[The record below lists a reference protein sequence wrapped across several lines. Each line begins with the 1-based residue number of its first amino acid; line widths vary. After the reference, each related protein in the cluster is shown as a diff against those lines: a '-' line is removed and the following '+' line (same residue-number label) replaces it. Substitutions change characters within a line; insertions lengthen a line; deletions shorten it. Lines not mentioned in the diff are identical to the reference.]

1 MSDSEAKPSADTITV
16 RVKDQAGDE
25 TFFKIKN
32 TTKMA
37 KVFKAYATRK
47 GVQGK
52 RNLLNLSKNP
62 TNKLPNFVSFSFD
75 LFVFALLLFSI
86 SLHDHSPFVLHVIL
100 KFPTQSQVFVS
111 SWMVNVLGLT
121 KHLNHWNSKIKIK
134 SIVFFSKRVDSI
146 DYHCYC
152 YEKRD

>member
-1 MSDSEAKPSADTITV
+1 MTNKIPADFRQCQFFKLIHQRKLKFERTTPTMSDSEAKPSADTITV

-52 RNLLNLSKNP
+52 INP
-62 TNKLPNFVSFSFD
+62 S
-75 LFVFALLLFSI
+75 
-86 SLHDHSPFVLHVIL
+86 
-100 KFPTQSQVFVS
+100 
-111 SWMVNVLGLT
+111 
-121 KHLNHWNSKIKIK
+121 
-134 SIVFFSKRVDSI
+134 
-146 DYHCYC
+146 
-152 YEKRD
+152 

>member
-52 RNLLNLSKNP
+52 RNPS
-62 TNKLPNFVSFSFD
+62 
-75 LFVFALLLFSI
+75 
-86 SLHDHSPFVLHVIL
+86 
-100 KFPTQSQVFVS
+100 
-111 SWMVNVLGLT
+111 
-121 KHLNHWNSKIKIK
+121 
-134 SIVFFSKRVDSI
+134 
-146 DYHCYC
+146 
-152 YEKRD
+152 

>member
-52 RNLLNLSKNP
+52 LNGKNVLCLNVQSLKKNNDTALKQHVYRHSCHP
-62 TNKLPNFVSFSFD
+62 
-75 LFVFALLLFSI
+75 ALLVRRVAFK
-86 SLHDHSPFVLHVIL
+86 LH
-100 KFPTQSQVFVS
+100 
-111 SWMVNVLGLT
+111 
-121 KHLNHWNSKIKIK
+121 
-134 SIVFFSKRVDSI
+134 
-146 DYHCYC
+146 
-152 YEKRD
+152 